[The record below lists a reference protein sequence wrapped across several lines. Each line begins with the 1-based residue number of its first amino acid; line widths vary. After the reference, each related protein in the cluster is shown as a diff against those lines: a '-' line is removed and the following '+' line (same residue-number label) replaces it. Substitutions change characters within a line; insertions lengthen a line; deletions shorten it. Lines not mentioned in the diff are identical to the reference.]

1 VTAIEVRALAA
12 SEVGRLERDE
22 PPPGRGFARAMWA
35 LQEAGGSTLLVA
47 WDGDRPV
54 GAGQLDLRGDVP
66 ELRNLQVDAAERGR
80 GIGTAIVR
88 AAEERVAPGRLA
100 VGVGL
105 DNPRAR
111 ALYERLGYRGTG
123 QITTTTYSYV
133 DDAGV
138 TRRATETDETLARDL
153 G

>member
-1 VTAIEVRALAA
+1 MTAIEVRALAA
-12 SEVGRLERDE
+12 SEVGRLGRDE
-22 PPPGRGFARAMWA
+22 PPGRGFARAMWA

-54 GAGQLDLRGDVP
+54 GAGQLDLRGAVP
-66 ELRNLQVDAAERGR
+66 ELRNLQVVESARGR
-80 GIGTAIVR
+80 GIGTAIIR

-123 QITTTTYSYV
+123 ETTTTTYAYV

-138 TRRATETDETLARDL
+138 TRQATETDERLARDL

>member
-1 VTAIEVRALAA
+1 VTGIEVRALQAW
-12 SEVGRLERDE
+12 EVGRLEQE
-22 PPPGRGFARAMWA
+22 EPPGRGFARAMWA

-66 ELRNLQVDAAERGR
+66 ELRNLQVEEPARGR
-80 GIGTAIVR
+80 GAGTAIVR
-88 AAEERVAPGRLA
+88 AAEERVGAGGRLA

-123 QITTTTYSYV
+123 EITTTSYSFV

-138 TRRATETDETLARDL
+138 TRQATETDETLVKHLA
-153 G
+153 

>member
-22 PPPGRGFARAMWA
+22 PPGRGFARAMWA
-35 LQEAGGSTLLVA
+35 AQEAGGSTLLVA

-54 GAGQLDLRGDVP
+54 GSGQLDLRGDVTQ
-66 ELRNLQVDAAERGR
+66 LRNLGVDEAERGR
-80 GIGTAIVR
+80 GIGTAIMR
-88 AAEERVAPGRLA
+88 AAEERVGSGRLTVRVA
-100 VGVGL
+100 L

-123 QITTTTYSYV
+123 ELTTTTYAYV

-138 TRRATETDETLARDL
+138 TRQATETDETLVNPR

>member
-1 VTAIEVRALAA
+1 MTPIEVRALAA
-12 SEVGRLERDE
+12 PEVGRLERDE
-22 PPPGRGFARAMWA
+22 PPGRRFARAMRA

-54 GAGQLDLRGDVP
+54 GAGQLDRRGDVP
-66 ELRNLQVDAAERGR
+66 QLRNLRVDAGERGR

-88 AAEERVAPGRLA
+88 AAEERIAPGRLA

-123 QITTTTYSYV
+123 ETTTTTYAYV

-138 TRRATETDETLARDL
+138 ARQATETDERLARDL
-153 G
+153 A

>member
-1 VTAIEVRALAA
+1 MTAVEVRALAA
-12 SEVGRLERDE
+12 SEVGRLERE
-22 PPPGRGFARAMWA
+22 EPPGRGFARAMWA
-35 LQEAGGSTLLVA
+35 LQEADGSTLLVA
-47 WDGDRPV
+47 WDGERPV
-54 GAGQLDLRGDVP
+54 GSGQLDLRGSVP

-80 GIGTAIVR
+80 GIGTAIIR
-88 AAEERVAPGRLA
+88 AAEGRVGSGPLA
-100 VGVGL
+100 VGVAL

-123 QITTTTYSYV
+123 ETITTTYAYV

-138 TRRATETDETLARDL
+138 TRHATETDERLAREL

>member
-1 VTAIEVRALAA
+1 VTTVEVRALAA
-12 SEVGRLERDE
+12 SEVGRLEREE
-22 PPPGRGFARAMWA
+22 PSGRGFARAMWA
-35 LQEAGGSTLLVA
+35 AQEAGGSTLLVA
-47 WDGDRPV
+47 WDGDRPL
-54 GAGQLDLRGDVP
+54 GSGQLDTRGAVP
-66 ELRNLQVDAAERGR
+66 ELRNLRVDAAARGR
-80 GIGTAIVR
+80 GVGTAIVR
-88 AAEERVAPGRLA
+88 AAEERVTPGRLT

-123 QITTTTYSYV
+123 ETSTTSYAYV

-138 TRRATETDETLARDL
+138 TRQATETDETLARDL

>member
-1 VTAIEVRALAA
+1 MTAIEVRALAA

-22 PPPGRGFARAMWA
+22 PPGRGFARAMWA

-66 ELRNLQVDAAERGR
+66 ELRNLRVDAAERGR

-123 QITTTTYSYV
+123 ETTTTTYAYV

-138 TRRATETDETLARDL
+138 TRQATETDETLARDL

>member
-22 PPPGRGFARAMWA
+22 PPGRGFARAMWA

-66 ELRNLQVDAAERGR
+66 ELRNLQVDVAERGR

-123 QITTTTYSYV
+123 ETTTTTYAYV

-138 TRRATETDETLARDL
+138 TRQATETDETLARDL

>member
-1 VTAIEVRALAA
+1 MTAIEVRALAA

-22 PPPGRGFARAMWA
+22 PPGRGFARAMWA

-47 WDGDRPV
+47 WDSDRPV
-54 GAGQLDLRGDVP
+54 GAGQLDLRGDLP
-66 ELRNLQVDAAERGR
+66 ELRNLRVDAAERGR
-80 GIGTAIVR
+80 GIGTAIIR
-88 AAEERVAPGRLA
+88 AAEERIAPGRLA

-123 QITTTTYSYV
+123 ETTTTTYAYV

>member
-22 PPPGRGFARAMWA
+22 PPGRGFARAMWA
-35 LQEAGGSTLLVA
+35 LQEQGGSTLLVA

-123 QITTTTYSYV
+123 ETTTTTYAYV

-138 TRRATETDETLARDL
+138 TRQATETDERLARDL